1 MLQMLHGCCCS
12 ASCAISMPCINYPVA
27 VKLKASIACQF
38 LTAAPSKPAPSLYPL
53 LVHPFSTPFCH
64 TPVALSTAGN
74 WQLIN
79 GSATFSIIVADFFDY
94 VCGKLQVAK
103 FATRVSIVQQ
113 LRAKLEQII
122 KFLIISNAPKK
133 VHFLRSIAI
142 KLRDDFPY
150 QYPFLLPSFQ
160 SNECCGNLKH
170 AACLPLGVC
179 VPLWLVTV
187 CVCVCVNEISA
198 GRHKPSR
205 VAPEVCVG

>member
-1 MLQMLHGCCCS
+1 MLHGCCCS

-38 LTAAPSKPAPSLYPL
+38 LTAAPSKPAPSLYL
-53 LVHPFSTPFCH
+53 LPVHPFSYPFPACLARI
-64 TPVALSTAGN
+64 ALSTAGN

-79 GSATFSIIVADFFDY
+79 GSATFSIIVANFFGY

-142 KLRDDFPY
+142 KLRDDFHC
-150 QYPFLLPSFQ
+150 QYPFPPPST
-160 SNECCGNLKH
+160 
-170 AACLPLGVC
+170 P
-179 VPLWLVTV
+179 
-187 CVCVCVNEISA
+187 
-198 GRHKPSR
+198 
-205 VAPEVCVG
+205 

>member
-1 MLQMLHGCCCS
+1 MLQMLHCCCCS

-38 LTAAPSKPAPSLYPL
+38 LTAAPSKLAPSLYPL
-53 LVHPFSTPFCH
+53 PVHPFSSPFCH

-79 GSATFSIIVADFFDY
+79 GSATFSIIVANFFGY

-142 KLRDDFPY
+142 KLRDDFHC
-150 QYPFLLPSFQ
+150 QYPFPPPST
-160 SNECCGNLKH
+160 S
-170 AACLPLGVC
+170 
-179 VPLWLVTV
+179 
-187 CVCVCVNEISA
+187 
-198 GRHKPSR
+198 
-205 VAPEVCVG
+205 